1 MLFSLVTTLLT
12 GSALASSH
20 AEAPGLVGRPQLD
33 PTDFY
38 MFISPED
45 SSKVVFIL
53 NVNPLEVPGSG
64 PNFKNF
70 ADDALYEIHI
80 DNEGDGLEDIRFG
93 FRFST
98 TYQMPDTFLY
108 NVGDVSN
115 LANRNHIQTYIA
127 ARWDGGNLTRVFR
140 NPGNPGYVAPANVG
154 TLSTPMD
161 GYHPESAMPGF
172 ITSDHIYSSTF
183 AEGEYRMFA
192 GPRQEGFYVD
202 LGHTFDLL
210 NLGSIVPNE
219 NTLLGYNV
227 HSIAIE
233 VPINSL
239 TRDFQMPDPA
249 RQNTVIAAWATTAVR
264 QTQIN
269 EADGL
274 GDTLNGPYVQVGRLG
289 SPLVNEVVIPV
300 GMKDVFN
307 HRPPN
312 EDGQFLGFVTNPL
325 LPVYMEAL
333 LGIPNP
339 VSFNAGLG
347 IGGREDLVLAF
358 LTGHPALGTQP
369 AGFALGG
376 PIPGEPG
383 KSFAAFE
390 ALRMNLTTPSG
401 FPNGRNVGDDV
412 VDVALSAMAGLLI
425 NGTFVPDGV
434 DATGLSYLG
443 EFPFMGDPWA
453 GDRR

>member
-1 MLFSLVTTLLT
+1 MLITALALAT
-12 GSALASSH
+12 SALASSH

-53 NVNPLEVPGSG
+53 NVNPLEVPGAG

-80 DNEGDGLEDIRFG
+80 DNEGDGFEDIRFG
-93 FRFST
+93 FKFST

-108 NVGDVSN
+108 NLGDVGNRAN
-115 LANRNHIQTYIA
+115 LNHSQSYIA
-127 ARWDGGNLTRVFR
+127 ARWDDGRLTRVLQ
-140 NPGNPGYVAPANVG
+140 NGANPGYVAPANVG
-154 TLSTPMD
+154 SVSTPLD
-161 GYHPESAMPGF
+161 GYHPESTLPGY
-172 ITSDHIYSSTF
+172 ITTDHIESATF

-192 GPRQEGFYVD
+192 GPRQEGFFVD

-210 NLGSIVPNE
+210 NVASIVPNE

-227 HSIAIE
+227 HTIAIE

-239 TRDFQMPDPA
+239 TRDRLAPGP
-249 RQNTVIAAWATTAVR
+249 QNAVIAAWATTSVR
-264 QTQIN
+264 RTQIN

-274 GDTLNGPYVQVGRLG
+274 GDSLSGAYVQVGRLG
-289 SPLVNEVVIPV
+289 SPLVNEAVIPV
-300 GMKDVFN
+300 AMKDVFN

-312 EDGQFLGFVTNPL
+312 EDGQFLSYVTNPL
-325 LPVYMEAL
+325 LPAYMELL

-339 VSFNAGLG
+339 GSYNAGLG

-383 KSFAAFE
+383 KTFGAFE
-390 ALRMNLTTPSG
+390 ALRMNLTTATG
-401 FPNGRNVGDDV
+401 FPNGRTPEDDV

-425 NGTFVPDGV
+425 NGTYVPDGV
-434 DATGLSYLG
+434 DSTGLNYLG
-443 EFPFMGDPWA
+443 EFPFLGDPWA
-453 GDRR
+453 GDLR